1 MQDLKKEI
9 IDGKPKVFKSIKHK
23 NHPIIMH
30 PKYGMNFDN
39 YKQLGLEKLH
49 SRAKQI
55 RENKSFC
62 EKVSTI
68 LNDDIREK
76 EETDSQLDVYAEESI
91 YKGKFASKEDN
102 AIMSEFHKAEWKDKF
117 SILQKFQDERYK
129 FFGKKILYKENPD
142 SLPKEEYATIS
153 KEIAKRVLSTNNEL
167 FNTIPRTFSEIDTL
181 RNKFKDDEE
190 KLKTLE
196 EIDS

>member
-1 MQDLKKEI
+1 M
-9 IDGKPKVFKSIKHK
+9 IKHK
-23 NHPIIMH
+23 DHPIIMN
-30 PKYGMNFDN
+30 PKYGTNFDN
-39 YKQLGLEKLH
+39 YKQLGLEKLRL
-49 SRAKQI
+49 RAKQI
-55 RENKSFC
+55 RDNKNFC
-62 EKVSTI
+62 EKVSAI

-102 AIMSEFHKAEWKDKF
+102 AVMSEFHRAEWKDKF

-129 FFGKKILYKENPD
+129 YFAKKILYKENPD
-142 SLPKEEYATIS
+142 SLPKEEHAAIS
-153 KEIAKRVLSTNNEL
+153 KEMARRVLSTNDEP

-190 KLKTLE
+190 KLKALE
-196 EIDS
+196 EIDSYIQELEKNYQKAS